1 MSISPV
7 SSPVGTAAASSA
19 VGGTSLTSSTPTST
33 PQQTLNSSVFM
44 DLLVAQLKNQ
54 DPSSPMDTNAMIQQ
68 TSQLSMVEQLTQL
81 ATDSS
86 QGLSVQQ
93 RAAAAEL
100 IGKAVTYLG
109 ADGTSGSG
117 TASSV
122 SFSGTSPTVN
132 IGGASIPL
140 GSITGVTGTTG
151 VTGATG
157 A

>member
-19 VGGTSLTSSTPTST
+19 VGGTSLTSSTPTSS

-100 IGKAVTYLG
+100 IGKAVTYLA
-109 ADGTSGSG
+109 ADGTPGSG

-122 SFSGTSPTVN
+122 SYSGTTPTIS

-140 GSITGVTGTTG
+140 ASITGVTG
-151 VTGATG
+151 A
-157 A
+157 